1 MMHAVGGKIL
11 FVDLGTG
18 ETRTQ
23 EFTERLIREYLG
35 GDGLAVRLF
44 IDSMDAMADPFDPA
58 NVLIFAP
65 GLFTGLP
72 VPTGGKCLFL
82 SRSPLTGT
90 IAESVMGGNIGAELK
105 MAGFDALVI
114 TGRAES
120 PSVLRIRNDFVDIK
134 DASSYWGMVTREAQ
148 ESIRRDLKVNAVACI
163 GPAGEQ
169 LVRYATVD
177 CEDRQSGRA
186 GLGAVMGSKNLKA
199 IAVRGTKDLTV
210 SDPQGLIDLILQW
223 QDTME
228 GSGAFVD
235 DTKYGTGEFLNWVNE
250 ERGVF
255 PTRNWQESVFEG
267 RKEIDPYYW
276 APRYT
281 LRSKGCFGCSKA
293 CGKLF
298 VVDEGKYAGTKL
310 DGIEYE
316 TLYSLGG
323 ECSNPDIEALA
334 RANEVCDLLGIDT
347 ISAGVCIGFSM
358 ELVERGI
365 LSTDEVGVDCRFG
378 NPDAVIEMSEMIG
391 RRQGFGRLLGEGV
404 MRAAQAIGKGAERYA
419 IHVKGMEPPAYDVR
433 GVKGMGLG
441 FMTSPRGACHL
452 RSGVYALNLV
462 GRFWRWDNVDRFTAD
477 GKGEQVRVMEDFMTV
492 YDSLGVCK
500 FSRGFFFILGFLPL
514 LRAIT
519 GWEFT
524 EDELLRVGERVN
536 NLKQLFNFRAGVR
549 RADFYLPK
557 RLIEEPI
564 KSGVAE
570 GAVITRAEMEF
581 MLDEYFESRGWDR
594 EGRPGEDKLREL
606 GLVQ

>member
-1 MMHAVGGKIL
+1 MHAVGGKIL
-11 FVDLGTG
+11 YVDLTSG
-18 ETRTQ
+18 EVRT
-23 EFTERLIREYLG
+23 EEVTPDLVKKYLG
-35 GDGLAVRLF
+35 GDGLAVKLF
-44 IDSMDAMADPFDPA
+44 TDNMDPSVEPFDDK
-58 NVLIFAP
+58 NVLVFAP

-105 MAGFDALVI
+105 MAGYDAIVI
-114 TGRAES
+114 TGKS
-120 PSVLRIRNDFVDIK
+120 DNPCVLSVWNDIVEIK
-134 DASSYWGMVTREAQ
+134 DGSPYWGMVTREAQ
-148 ESIRRDLKVNAVACI
+148 EAIRGDLKVSSVACI
-163 GPAGEQ
+163 GPAGEK
-169 LVRYATVD
+169 LVRYATID

-210 SDPQGLIDLILQW
+210 ADPEGLIELVLKL

-228 GSGAFVD
+228 KSGAFVD
-235 DTKYGTGEFLNWVNE
+235 DTKYGTGEFLNWINE

-255 PTRNWQESVFEG
+255 PTRNWQESVFEA

-281 LRSKGCFGCSKA
+281 LRSKGCFGCTKA

-298 VVDEGKYAGTKL
+298 VVQEGKYSGTKL

-347 ISAGVCIGFSM
+347 ISAGVCIGFTM

-365 LSTDEVGVDCRFG
+365 LSTNEVGMDCRFG
-378 NPDAVIEMSEMIG
+378 NPDAVVEMSEMIG
-391 RRQGFGRLLGEGV
+391 RRQGFGEILGEGV
-404 MRAAQAIGKGAERYA
+404 MRAAKEIGNGVERYA
-419 IHVKGMEPPAYDVR
+419 MHVKGMEPPAYDVR
-433 GVKGMGLG
+433 GIKGMGLG

-462 GRFWRWDNVDRFTAD
+462 GKFWRWENVDRFTAE
-477 GKGEQVRVMEDFMTV
+477 GKGEQVKAMEDFMTV
-492 YDSLGVCK
+492 YDSLGVCR
-500 FSRGFFFILGFLPL
+500 FSRGFFLIDGYIPFV
-514 LRAIT
+514 RAIM
-519 GWEFT
+519 GYEMS
-524 EDELLRVGERVN
+524 EEEILQVGERVN
-536 NLKQLFNFRAGVR
+536 NLKQLFNYSVGVR
-549 RADFYLPK
+549 REDFYLPR
-557 RLIEEPI
+557 RLTEEPI
-564 KSGVAE
+564 KDGVAK
-570 GAVITRAEMEF
+570 GAIITEEEMHR
-581 MLDEYFESRGWDR
+581 MLDDYLDVRGWEND
-594 EGRPGEDKLREL
+594 GKPGERKLREL
-606 GLVQ
+606 KLA

>member
-1 MMHAVGGKIL
+1 MHAIGGKIL
-11 FVDLGTG
+11 YVDLTSG
-18 ETRTQ
+18 EVRT
-23 EFTERLIREYLG
+23 EEVTPDLVKKYLG

-44 IDSMDAMADPFDPA
+44 TDNMDPSVEPFDDK
-58 NVLIFAP
+58 NVLVFTP

-72 VPTGGKCLFL
+72 VPTGGKCLFM

-105 MAGFDALVI
+105 MAGYDALVI
-114 TGRAES
+114 TGKS
-120 PSVLRIRNDFVDIK
+120 DGPCVLRVWNDIVDIK
-134 DASSYWGMVTREAQ
+134 DGSPYWGMVTREAQ
-148 ESIRRDLKVNAVACI
+148 EAIRKDLKVSSVACI
-163 GPAGEQ
+163 GPAGEK
-169 LVRYATVD
+169 LVRYATID

-210 SDPQGLIDLILQW
+210 ADPEGLIELVLEL

-228 GSGAFVD
+228 NSGAFVD
-235 DTKYGTGEFLNWVNE
+235 DTKYGTGEFLNWINE

-255 PTRNWQESVFEG
+255 PTRNWQESVFEA

-281 LRSKGCFGCSKA
+281 LRSKGCFGCTKA

-298 VVDEGKYAGTKL
+298 VVQEGKYSGTKL

-347 ISAGVCIGFSM
+347 ISAGVCIGFTM

-365 LSTDEVGVDCRFG
+365 LSTDEVGMDCRFG
-378 NPDAVIEMSEMIG
+378 NPDAVVEMSEMIG
-391 RRQGFGRLLGEGV
+391 RRQGFGELLGEGV
-404 MRAAQAIGKGAERYA
+404 MRASKEIGNGAERYA
-419 IHVKGMEPPAYDVR
+419 MHVKGMEPPAYDVR
-433 GVKGMGLG
+433 GIKGMGLG

-462 GRFWRWDNVDRFTAD
+462 GKFWRWEKVDRFTAE
-477 GKGEQVRVMEDFMTV
+477 GKGEQVKAMEDFMTV
-492 YDSLGVCK
+492 YDSLGVCR
-500 FSRGFFFILGFLPL
+500 FSRGFFLIDGYIPFI
-514 LRAIT
+514 RAIM
-519 GWEFT
+519 GYEMS
-524 EDELLRVGERVN
+524 EEEILQVGERAN
-536 NLKQLFNFRAGVR
+536 NLKQLFNYSVGVR
-549 RADFYLPK
+549 REDFYLPR
-557 RLIEEPI
+557 RLTEEPI
-564 KSGVAE
+564 KDGVAK
-570 GAVITRAEMEF
+570 GAIITEEEMHR
-581 MLDEYFESRGWDR
+581 MLDDYLDVRGWEND
-594 EGRPGEDKLREL
+594 GKPGKRKLREL
-606 GLVQ
+606 KLA

>member
-1 MMHAVGGKIL
+1 MHAVGGKIL
-11 FVDLGTG
+11 YVDLTSG
-18 ETRTQ
+18 EVRT
-23 EFTERLIREYLG
+23 EEVTPDLVKKYLG
-35 GDGLAVRLF
+35 GDGLAVKLF
-44 IDSMDAMADPFDPA
+44 TDNMDPSVEPFDDK
-58 NVLIFAP
+58 NVLVFAP

-105 MAGFDALVI
+105 MAGYDAIVI
-114 TGRAES
+114 TGKS
-120 PSVLRIRNDFVDIK
+120 DNPCVLSVWNDIVEIK
-134 DASSYWGMVTREAQ
+134 DGSPYWGMVTREAQ
-148 ESIRRDLKVNAVACI
+148 EAIRGDLKVSSVACI
-163 GPAGEQ
+163 GPAGEK
-169 LVRYATVD
+169 LVRYATID

-210 SDPQGLIDLILQW
+210 ADPEGLIELVLKL

-228 GSGAFVD
+228 KSGAFVD
-235 DTKYGTGEFLNWVNE
+235 DTKYGTGEFLNWINE

-255 PTRNWQESVFEG
+255 PTRNWQESVFEA

-281 LRSKGCFGCSKA
+281 LRSKGCFGCTKA

-298 VVDEGKYAGTKL
+298 VVQEGKYSGTKL

-347 ISAGVCIGFSM
+347 ISAGVCIGFTM

-365 LSTDEVGVDCRFG
+365 LSTNEVGMDCRFG
-378 NPDAVIEMSEMIG
+378 NPDAVVEMSEMIG
-391 RRQGFGRLLGEGV
+391 RRQGFGEILGEGV
-404 MRAAQAIGKGAERYA
+404 MRAAKEIGNGVERYA
-419 IHVKGMEPPAYDVR
+419 MHVKGMEPPAYDVR
-433 GVKGMGLG
+433 GIKGMGLG

-462 GRFWRWDNVDRFTAD
+462 GKFWRWENVDRFTAE
-477 GKGEQVRVMEDFMTV
+477 GKGEQVKAMEDFMTV
-492 YDSLGVCK
+492 YDSLGVCR
-500 FSRGFFFILGFLPL
+500 FSRGFFLIDGYIPFV
-514 LRAIT
+514 RAIM
-519 GWEFT
+519 GYEMS
-524 EDELLRVGERVN
+524 EEEILQVGERVN
-536 NLKQLFNFRAGVR
+536 NLKQLFNYSVGVR
-549 RADFYLPK
+549 REDFYLPR

-564 KSGVAE
+564 KDGVAK
-570 GAVITRAEMEF
+570 GAIITEEEMHR
-581 MLDEYFESRGWDR
+581 MLDDYLDVRGWEND
-594 EGRPGEDKLREL
+594 GKPGERKLMEL
-606 GLVQ
+606 KLA

>member
-1 MMHAVGGKIL
+1 MHAVGGKIL
-11 FVDLGTG
+11 YVDLTSG
-18 ETRTQ
+18 EVRT
-23 EFTERLIREYLG
+23 EEVTPDLVKKYLG
-35 GDGLAVRLF
+35 GDGLAVKLF
-44 IDSMDAMADPFDPA
+44 TDNMDPSVEPFDDK
-58 NVLIFAP
+58 NVLVFAP

-105 MAGFDALVI
+105 MAGYDAIVI
-114 TGRAES
+114 TGKS
-120 PSVLRIRNDFVDIK
+120 DNPCVLSVWNDIVEIK
-134 DASSYWGMVTREAQ
+134 DGSPYWGMVTREAQ
-148 ESIRRDLKVNAVACI
+148 EAIRGDLKVSSVACI
-163 GPAGEQ
+163 GPAGEK
-169 LVRYATVD
+169 LVRYATID

-210 SDPQGLIDLILQW
+210 ADPEGLIELVLKL

-228 GSGAFVD
+228 KSGAFVD
-235 DTKYGTGEFLNWVNE
+235 DTKYGTGEFLNWINE

-255 PTRNWQESVFEG
+255 PTRNWQESVFEA

-281 LRSKGCFGCSKA
+281 LRSKGCFGCTKA

-298 VVDEGKYAGTKL
+298 VVQEGKYSGTKL

-347 ISAGVCIGFSM
+347 ISAGVCIGFTM

-365 LSTDEVGVDCRFG
+365 LSTNEVGMDCRFG
-378 NPDAVIEMSEMIG
+378 NPDAVVEMSEMIG
-391 RRQGFGRLLGEGV
+391 RRQGFGEILGEGV
-404 MRAAQAIGKGAERYA
+404 MRAAKEIGNGVERYA
-419 IHVKGMEPPAYDVR
+419 MHVKGMEPPAYDVR
-433 GVKGMGLG
+433 GIKGMGLG

-462 GRFWRWDNVDRFTAD
+462 GKFWRWENVDRFTAE
-477 GKGEQVRVMEDFMTV
+477 GKGEQVKAMEDFMTV
-492 YDSLGVCK
+492 YDSLGVCR
-500 FSRGFFFILGFLPL
+500 FSRGFFLIDGYIPFV
-514 LRAIT
+514 RAIM
-519 GWEFT
+519 GYEMS
-524 EDELLRVGERVN
+524 EEEILQVGERVN
-536 NLKQLFNFRAGVR
+536 NLKQLFNYSVGVR
-549 RADFYLPK
+549 REDFYLPR
-557 RLIEEPI
+557 RLTEEPI
-564 KSGVAE
+564 KDGVAK
-570 GAVITRAEMEF
+570 GAIITEEEMHR
-581 MLDEYFESRGWDR
+581 MLDDYLDVRGWEND
-594 EGRPGEDKLREL
+594 GKPGERKLREL
-606 GLVQ
+606 KLV

>member
-1 MMHAVGGKIL
+1 MHAVGGKIL
-11 FVDLGTG
+11 YVDLTSG
-18 ETRTQ
+18 EVRT
-23 EFTERLIREYLG
+23 EEVTPDLVKKYLG
-35 GDGLAVRLF
+35 GDGLAVKLF
-44 IDSMDAMADPFDPA
+44 TDNMDPSVEPFDDK
-58 NVLIFAP
+58 NVLVFAP

-105 MAGFDALVI
+105 MAGYDAIVI
-114 TGRAES
+114 TGKS
-120 PSVLRIRNDFVDIK
+120 DNPCVLSVWNDIVEIK
-134 DASSYWGMVTREAQ
+134 DGSPYWGMVTREAQ
-148 ESIRRDLKVNAVACI
+148 EAIRGDLKVSSVACI
-163 GPAGEQ
+163 GPAGEK
-169 LVRYATVD
+169 LVRYATID

-210 SDPQGLIDLILQW
+210 ADPEGLIELVLKL

-228 GSGAFVD
+228 KSGAFVD
-235 DTKYGTGEFLNWVNE
+235 DTKYGTGEFLNWINE

-255 PTRNWQESVFEG
+255 PTRNWQESVFEA

-281 LRSKGCFGCSKA
+281 LRSKGCFGCTKA

-298 VVDEGKYAGTKL
+298 VVQEGKYSGTKL

-347 ISAGVCIGFSM
+347 ISAGVCIGFTM

-365 LSTDEVGVDCRFG
+365 LSTNEVGMDCRFG
-378 NPDAVIEMSEMIG
+378 NPDAVVEMSEMIG
-391 RRQGFGRLLGEGV
+391 RRQGFGEILGEGV
-404 MRAAQAIGKGAERYA
+404 MRAAKEIGNGVERYA
-419 IHVKGMEPPAYDVR
+419 MHVKGMEPPAYDVR
-433 GVKGMGLG
+433 GIKGMGLG

-462 GRFWRWDNVDRFTAD
+462 GKFWRWENVDRFTAE
-477 GKGEQVRVMEDFMTV
+477 GKGEQVKAMEDFMTV
-492 YDSLGVCK
+492 YDSLGVCR
-500 FSRGFFFILGFLPL
+500 FSRGFFLIDGYIPFV
-514 LRAIT
+514 RAIM
-519 GWEFT
+519 GYEMS
-524 EDELLRVGERVN
+524 EEEILQVGERVN
-536 NLKQLFNFRAGVR
+536 NLKQLFNYSVGVR
-549 RADFYLPK
+549 REDFYLPR
-557 RLIEEPI
+557 RLTEEPI
-564 KSGVAE
+564 KDGVAK
-570 GAVITRAEMEF
+570 GAIITEEEMHR
-581 MLDEYFESRGWDR
+581 MLDDYLDVRGWEND
-594 EGRPGEDKLREL
+594 GKPGERKLMEL
-606 GLVQ
+606 KLA